1 MKNLE
6 KLKIALIEQ
15 IEKMSASEFEELTDV
30 LQDQASGES
39 FLDTSVLFSCDDC
52 RKFFGDCNETHDTRV
67 CSERFEQYALTEC
80 KQ

>member
-6 KLKIALIEQ
+6 KLKIALIDQ

-52 RKFFGDCNETHDTRV
+52 RKFLETAMRHMTQGSVLRGL
-67 CSERFEQYALTEC
+67 SNML
-80 KQ
+80 

>member
-6 KLKIALIEQ
+6 KLKIALIDQ
-15 IEKMSASEFEELTDV
+15 IEKMSASEFEELMDV
-30 LQDQASGES
+30 LQDQTSSES

-52 RKFFGDCNETHDTRV
+52 RKFFGDCNETHGTGV

>member
-6 KLKIALIEQ
+6 KLKIALIDQ

-39 FLDTSVLFSCDDC
+39 F
-52 RKFFGDCNETHDTRV
+52 FGYI
-67 CSERFEQYALTEC
+67 SIIFM
-80 KQ
+80 

>member
-39 FLDTSVLFSCDDC
+39 FWIHQYYFHVTIVESFLETAMRHMTQGFVLRGLS
-52 RKFFGDCNETHDTRV
+52 NM
-67 CSERFEQYALTEC
+67 L
-80 KQ
+80 